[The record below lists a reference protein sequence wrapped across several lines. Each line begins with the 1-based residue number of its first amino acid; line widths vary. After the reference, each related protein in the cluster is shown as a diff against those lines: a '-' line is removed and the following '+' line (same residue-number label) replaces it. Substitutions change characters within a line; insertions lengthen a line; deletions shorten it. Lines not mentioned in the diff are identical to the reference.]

1 MASNFECGAGR
12 KPGSVRRI
20 LYLLLIGAS
29 FVLTSPAFAAAQPS
43 IRLTDLSGH
52 EIVLEAP
59 ARRILIADGRFLVA
73 LALIHPDPGSLL
85 SAWPHDIDRIG
96 PDGYEQL
103 RRRSPGLAS
112 LPRTAASAA
121 SQSVEQIL
129 AVNPDLAIF
138 PLDSR
143 LSAEERDRIEAAG
156 IPVLTIDFFT
166 HPLAHVGP
174 SLRLL
179 GQATGRAAQAEAFIA
194 FRQAHLDILAKRLK
208 GLADRER
215 PSVFLEPHAGI
226 SEECCTSPGN
236 GNIGD
241 YIGLAGGDNI
251 GREVIP
257 TAAGRLNL
265 EYVIAR
271 APSVYIATG
280 GPYMERRGGVVLG
293 PGFTPE
299 RARDSL
305 VRAVGRRGFA
315 ELPAVRDKRAYGLS
329 HQLLNSPLDI
339 LAAEM
344 LAKAIHPQRFADLD
358 PVRTLDA
365 INRDFLAFTLRGVYW
380 TSLAD
385 GEP

>member
-1 MASNFECGAGR
+1 MTVLFKQGAGR
-12 KPGSVRRI
+12 KPGFGPRVFQALLAGAALI
-20 LYLLLIGAS
+20 LTMLG
-29 FVLTSPAFAAAQPS
+29 PAGAQPP
-43 IRLTDLSGH
+43 IHLTDLAGH
-52 EIVLEAP
+52 EVVLKAP
-59 ARRILIADGRFLVA
+59 AQRILIADGRFLIA

-103 RRRSPGLAS
+103 RQRSPGLAA
-112 LPRTAASAA
+112 LPKTAISAA
-121 SQSVEQIL
+121 AQSVEQIL

-138 PLDSR
+138 SLDSR
-143 LSAEERDRIEAAG
+143 LSAEERARIEAAG
-156 IPVLTIDFFT
+156 IPVLMIDFFI

-179 GQATGRAAQAEAFIA
+179 GQATGRADQAEAFIA
-194 FRQAHLDILAKRLK
+194 FRQAHLDILAKRLE
-208 GLADRER
+208 GLADRDR

-344 LAKAIHPQRFADLD
+344 LAKAIHPERFADLD
-358 PVRTLDA
+358 PGRTLDA
-365 INRDFLAFTLRGVYW
+365 INRDFLAFTLHGVYW

-385 GEP
+385 GGL

>member
-1 MASNFECGAGR
+1 MTNVFERGAGR

-20 LYLLLIGAS
+20 LPLLLIGAS
-29 FVLTSPAFAAAQPS
+29 VLLPASGPSAAQPP
-43 IRLTDLSGH
+43 IRMTDLSGH

-59 ARRILIADGRFLVA
+59 ARRILIADGRFLIA

-103 RRRSPGLAS
+103 RQRSPELAS

-121 SQSVEQIL
+121 NQSVEQIL
-129 AVNPDLAIF
+129 AVKPDLAVF
-138 PLDSR
+138 PLESR
-143 LSAEERDRIEAAG
+143 LSAEERERIEAAG

-179 GQATGRAAQAEAFIA
+179 GQATGRAGRAEAFIA
-194 FRQAHLDILAKRLK
+194 FRQAHLDLMAKRLE
-208 GLADRER
+208 GLADQDR
-215 PSVFLEPHAGI
+215 PTVFLEPHAGI

-251 GREVIP
+251 GRAVIP

-265 EYVIAR
+265 EYVITR

-299 RARDSL
+299 QARESL
-305 VRAVGRRGFA
+305 IRAVGRRGFG
-315 ELPAVRDKRAYGLS
+315 ELPAVRAKRAYGLS

-344 LAKAIHPQRFADLD
+344 LAKAIHPERFADLD
-358 PVRTLDA
+358 PGRTLET

-385 GEP
+385 GKL